1 MLRLLLDSHTL
12 FWAVSDAP
20 ALSPRARTMILDQ
33 DNEVFYSPVNL
44 YELVFKAHRGRA
56 PEAALRLPEAAIAS
70 GFVELGLTSRHLI
83 HAARLDWDHGD
94 PWDRILVAQ
103 ATLEDLLLVSVDD
116 KLDEQT
122 DRRRW

>member
-1 MLRLLLDSHTL
+1 MH
-12 FWAVSDAP
+12 
-20 ALSPRARTMILDQ
+20 
-33 DNEVFYSPVNL
+33 YNL
-44 YELVFKAHRGRA
+44 ATTPCRITS
-56 PEAALRLPEAAIAS
+56 RLPHAAARIATQSPHAAGDTRSGDPPLAS

>member
-1 MLRLLLDSHTL
+1 MQRLLLDSHTL

-20 ALSPRARTMILDQ
+20 ALSSRARTMILDQ

-44 YELVFKAHRGRA
+44 YELVFRAHGGTA
-56 PEAALRLPEAAIAS
+56 PATALRLPEAAIAS

-103 ATLEDLLLVSVDD
+103 ATLEDLLLVIDD

-122 DRRRW
+122 NRRLW